1 MLDEKARVLI
11 VAETDRGVLLTG
23 AESRM
28 WAPKSAISLST
39 GHVERWYAC
48 EAEAKLRKLFNHPI
62 TDDNATEIK
71 AGVLLERRRHTRE
84 MRKKAA
90 IHVKQ

>member
-11 VAETDRGVLLTG
+11 IAETDRGVLLAG

-48 EAEAKLRKLFNHPI
+48 KAEAKLRKIFKYPI

-71 AGVLLERRRHTRE
+71 VGVLLERRRHNRE
-84 MRKKAA
+84 KRRQAA